1 MSPPSSS
8 PERAAIP
15 CERAKTFL
23 VLSSQRAF
31 EALTGP
37 VPEAMRERYVFLKP
51 GRSVRIDAALD
62 DARIVISQSYVRP
75 ELNRWIFE
83 ARRRG
88 VPTLLLVDG
97 PLEWSNLFSNPS
109 LSRAGAEAA
118 RALFEPIVH
127 DAVATIG
134 EAQSRFIASRNPG
147 RGIAFMSYANHRIRT
162 SPPTDAPAG
171 SPARRPIDEP
181 PPRFDFLLTTARTPA
196 FDERERTSLTQAL
209 VACGDA
215 LNAAGHGT
223 LVRIFDDEIRRA
235 VQRALPR
242 AHFDA
247 TGSFADALARSRG
260 VIGTPSS
267 VLLESML
274 HDRPTAT
281 LVFRDCPLLYQTGWL
296 LGGFSDWSAS
306 FGSMLARDP
315 DRMAQ
320 QRESLRENVSDE
332 DFFAQI
338 ETLVGGDHRATP
350 RPLDARDLEFENR
363 VLRQVAGFRARLFA
377 PIYRALRG
385 TRANRPSSS

>member
-1 MSPPSSS
+1 MSTSSFP

-15 CERAKTFL
+15 FDRAKRFL

-31 EALTGP
+31 ESLAGP
-37 VPEAMRERYVFLKP
+37 VPEAVRSRYVFLKP
-51 GRSVRIDAALD
+51 GRVARIHAALAG
-62 DARIVISQSYVRP
+62 ARLVISQSYPRP

-88 VPTLLLVDG
+88 IPTLLLVDG
-97 PLEWSNLFSNPS
+97 PLEWANIFANPS
-109 LSRAGAEAA
+109 LARAGAEAA

-147 RGIAFMSYANHRIRT
+147 RGITFMSYANHRIRT
-162 SPPTDAPAG
+162 ITPSDARAG
-171 SPARRPIDEP
+171 SPTGRPIDP
-181 PPRFDFLLTTARTPA
+181 ATPSFDFLLTTARTPA
-196 FDERERTSLTQAL
+196 FDEHERASLIRAL
-209 VACGDA
+209 VACAGA
-215 LNAAGHGT
+215 LNSTGHRT
-223 LVRIFDDEIRRA
+223 QMRIFDDEIRQA
-235 VQRALPR
+235 VQRAVPS

-247 TGSFADALARSRG
+247 TGSFTDALAQSRC

-274 HDRPTAT
+274 HDRPTAI
-281 LVFRDCPLLYQTGWL
+281 LVFRDGPLLYQTGWL

-306 FGSMLARDP
+306 FSSMLARDP

-320 QRESLRENVSDE
+320 QHESLRENVSDD

-338 ETLVGGDHRATP
+338 EALVLGDRLAAP
-350 RPLDARDLEFENR
+350 RPLDALDLEFENR
-363 VLRQVAGFRARLFA
+363 VLRQLVGFRARLFG
-377 PIYRALRG
+377 PIYRALRSA
-385 TRANRPSSS
+385 RSKRSSSS